1 MQKWRDPTCE
11 IVSAIRKQ
19 RPMSRKLCLTCK
31 GGRLLCGRP
40 SCPLLSKIS
49 MQNPFEGKLKES
61 MFGPSPSIFVGWS
74 GYPRVSLGPMTA
86 LEHGDAAVLDDP
98 GKWYGL
104 DFSDIIRLRSMLVRS
119 KAKQG
124 VKEKTTLVEKAQELA
139 LSVKP
144 VDTEVLF
151 HSRPKYSLSFSPVSQ
166 PMGPSGALK
175 NLDIAENPKIP
186 RKVDAL
192 VSDEV
197 TASDAAFTLYKS
209 GYDVYYLTRV
219 LSSGAM
225 GFEERK
231 KLVPTRWSITAVD
244 DIIGKRLAEEV
255 KNYPE
260 IDNYTVYHNT
270 YLENH
275 FEILLIP
282 IKWEYEQFEAWAPD
296 TLWTMAY
303 SDYAINQESERY
315 RGRRDYALKEGGGYY
330 AGRIGVLE
338 GLAGLRRQA
347 CAIVFREI
355 YEGYV
360 MPVGVWE
367 VRENVRKAFE
377 NPPRRFD
384 TLKGALEDI
393 RTRLKI
399 PMEEYMK
406 RSEILKQRRIDEF

>member
-1 MQKWRDPTCE
+1 MT
-11 IVSAIRKQ
+11 
-19 RPMSRKLCLTCK
+19 
-31 GGRLLCGRP
+31 
-40 SCPLLSKIS
+40 
-49 MQNPFEGKLKES
+49 
-61 MFGPSPSIFVGWS
+61 
-74 GYPRVSLGPMTA
+74 SL
-86 LEHGDAAVLDDP
+86 EYGDAALLDDP
-98 GKWYGL
+98 GRWYGL
-104 DFSDIIRLRSMLVRS
+104 DFSEIIRLRSMLVRS

-124 VKEKTTLVEKAQELA
+124 VRERTPLVEKAQELA
-139 LSVKP
+139 LSVRP

-151 HSRPKYSLSFSPVSQ
+151 YSRPKYSLSFSPVSQ
-166 PMGPSGALK
+166 PMGPSGNLK

-186 RKVDAL
+186 RRVDSL

-197 TASDAAFTLYKS
+197 TASDAAFALYKS

-244 DIIGKRLAEEV
+244 DVIGKRLMEEI

-260 IDNYTVYHNT
+260 IGEYTVYHNT

-315 RGRRDYALKEGGGYY
+315 RGRGDYALKEGGGYY

-338 GLAGLRRQA
+338 GLARLHRQA

-360 MPVGVWE
+360 VPVGVWE

-377 NPPRRFD
+377 NPPRKFD
-384 TLKGALEDI
+384 TLNGALEDI

-399 PMEEYMK
+399 PMEEYLK
-406 RSEILKQRRIDEF
+406 RSEILRQRRIDEF